1 MAIYRES
8 QGPLPATTLC
18 PRSGL
23 EMGTLSSQQY
33 TPLTLFLELMLELRR
48 FHQSGHIEDE
58 PRDPVMAQVH
68 HWDPRTTVRFK

>member
-1 MAIYRES
+1 MAIHGES
-8 QGPLPATTLC
+8 QGPLPGTTLC

-33 TPLTLFLELMLELRR
+33 TPLILFLELILEPRR
-48 FHQSGHIEDE
+48 FIQSGHIEDE